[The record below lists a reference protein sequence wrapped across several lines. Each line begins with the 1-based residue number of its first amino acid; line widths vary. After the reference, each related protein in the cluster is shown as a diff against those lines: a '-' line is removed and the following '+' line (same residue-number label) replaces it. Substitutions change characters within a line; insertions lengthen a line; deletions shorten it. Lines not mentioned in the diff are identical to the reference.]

1 MKQMK
6 KIILSLAVVAV
17 MFLSCKENTQN
28 TDTTMDSATNEA
40 EAATTEVID
49 NAAPEMDTTAAK
61 VEGAVDA
68 VKEEVK

>member
-1 MKQMK
+1 MK

-28 TDTTMDSATNEA
+28 TDTTMDSVTNEA

-49 NAAPEMDTTAAK
+49 DAAAEMDTTAAK

-68 VKEEVK
+68 VKEEEK